1 MGGLMRLGVF
11 QKLSYHF
18 TTGKEGS
25 LMLYVGNAMINH
37 STVNAIDLLNTNVVG
52 PVN

>member
-1 MGGLMRLGVF
+1 MGGLVRPRVF
-11 QKLSYHF
+11 HKLSYYF

-37 STVNAIDLLNTNVVG
+37 STVNVIDLLNTNVVE